1 MAEGRVCISLCNN
14 SRCESLGGRNESDG
28 FIMGLIMGLIMG
40 FIMGFSSIK
49 PEFLVVARGVI
60 CVCLTS
66 NIKLAILAGIVFYS
80 S

>member
-14 SRCESLGGRNESDG
+14 SRCESLGGRYESDG
-28 FIMGLIMGLIMG
+28 FILGLIMG

-49 PEFLVVARGVI
+49 PELLVVARGVI

-66 NIKLAILAGIVFYS
+66 NIKLAILAGIVSYS